1 MRPSVL
7 LSALLA
13 AFVSS
18 EAGFRLSSYKP
29 KAFKDAS
36 PLTVSPHVVSFTK
49 QKSASVSQRYLRSIV
64 ARSEVDGVFGDTEV
78 EPVEDGQVFITNVT
92 FGTET
97 FEAVIDTGSSDTW
110 LAEKGFECF
119 NVTTGATVPE
129 ADCAFGSD
137 GYTPSSTFSQIP
149 NENFNITYGDGE
161 MLIGILGIEKVTLAG
176 ITVDNQ
182 EVGVVQLA
190 GWFGDGISTGL
201 IGLAFP
207 SITSAYAGN
216 DPSIDGP
223 NNQLPYNPIFFNM
236 FEEGNVAPLFSL
248 AIDRGNATGQLA
260 LGGIPDVSFS
270 EPIAIAF
277 LQLLTAVDE
286 SNSTTGQ
293 YQFYSIDAGFS
304 FAGSDD
310 ITYSEKSGL
319 PLARPASD
327 AESVVIVDSG
337 TTLLYAPTKVAYAVN
352 AQFNPPAV
360 FDESQGAFFVD
371 CDATAPAFGVVI
383 GGATFNINPLD
394 LILYNGG
401 GPCLSG
407 IQDAG
412 DSFGILGDVF
422 LKNVLAVY
430 DIGASAMVFAA
441 REDY

>member
-1 MRPSVL
+1 MLSSLL
-7 LSALLA
+7 LSALFA

-18 EAGFRLSSYKP
+18 EAGFRLSSAKP

-49 QKSASVSQRYLRSIV
+49 QKSSSVSQRYLRSIV
-64 ARSEVDGVFGDTEV
+64 ARSEVNGVFGDAEV
-78 EPVEDGQVFITNVT
+78 EPVEDGQVFLTNVT
-92 FGTET
+92 FGTQT

-110 LAEKGFECF
+110 LVEKGFQCF
-119 NVTTGATVPE
+119 NVTNGDSVPE
-129 ADCAFGSD
+129 AECAFGSD
-137 GYTPSSTFSQIP
+137 GYSPSSTFSQIP
-149 NENFNITYGDGE
+149 NENFNISYADGE
-161 MLIGILGIEKVTLAG
+161 MLIGIVGTEQVTLAG

-190 GWFGDGISTGL
+190 GWFGDGISSGL

-216 DPSIDGP
+216 DPSTDGP
-223 NNQLPYNPIFFNM
+223 NTQLPYNPVFFNM

-260 LGGIPDVSFS
+260 IGGIPDVSFS
-270 EPIAIAF
+270 EPIAIAVF
-277 LQLLTAVDE
+277 QVLTAIDE

-293 YQFYSIDAGFS
+293 YQFYAIDAGFS

-310 ITYSEKSGL
+310 IRYSEKSGL
-319 PLARPASD
+319 PVTRPAND
-327 AESVVIVDSG
+327 TESVVIVDSG

-371 CDATAPAFGVVI
+371 CNATAPAFGVVI

-430 DIGASAMVFAA
+430 DVGASAMIFAA